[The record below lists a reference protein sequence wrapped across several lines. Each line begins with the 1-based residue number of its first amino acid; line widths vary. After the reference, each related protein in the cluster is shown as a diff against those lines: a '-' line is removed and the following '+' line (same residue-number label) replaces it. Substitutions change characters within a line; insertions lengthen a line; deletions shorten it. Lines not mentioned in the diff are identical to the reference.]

1 MTNGQRGREWLATH
15 LPHRGRMN
23 LLESVA
29 RWDEAS
35 IDCLAVSHRDPANP
49 LRARGELPVA
59 AGIEYAAQAV
69 AAHGALLSADGAPLG
84 AGFLASVRSV
94 AFHARRLDDVATAL
108 EIRAELIGGDPS
120 GVLYDF
126 RVMSG
131 KRGLLEG
138 RVAVVLDATRRPR
151 SGIAP

>member
-1 MTNGQRGREWLATH
+1 VTDGQRGRDWLATH
-15 LPHRGRMN
+15 LPHRGPMN

-35 IDCLAVSHRDPANP
+35 IDCLAVSHRDPAHP

-69 AAHGALLSADGAPLG
+69 AAHGALRSADGAPLG

-94 AFHARRLDDVATAL
+94 AFHARRLDDVATPL
-108 EIRAELIGGDPS
+108 EIHAELIGGDPS
-120 GVLYDF
+120 GVLYEF
-126 RVMSG
+126 RIMSDA
-131 KRGLLEG
+131 RALLEG
-138 RVAVVLDATRRPR
+138 RVAVVLDATRRPLA
-151 SGIAP
+151 GITP